1 MLVKKTIP
9 YSRQSLDKTDIK
21 LVTKVLKSDFLTQG
35 PLVEKFEEK
44 VINYTNSK
52 FAVAVNSAT
61 SGLHLACMALD
72 LKQKDYLWTTANS
85 FVASANCGLYCGA
98 KVDLVDIDLKTF
110 NISLEKLE
118 KKLEST
124 NKNKLPKILV
134 IVHFAG
140 NPCDM
145 KRLFNLSLKYKFKI
159 IEDASHAL
167 GAKYKKN
174 YIGDCK
180 FSDLCVFSFHP
191 VKSITTAEGGIVT
204 TNKKNL
210 ALKIKALRTHGI
222 TKDKKYF
229 KNKKNQ
235 NKLWYYEQ
243 KYLGFNYRMNDV
255 EAALGITQIKKL
267 NNFINSRRKIFNLYS
282 KILKNLP
289 IILPSNSK
297 NCISSNHLYV
307 IRVDNNKTNK
317 KRNDL
322 FNFLRKEKIFVNIHY
337 IPIYR
342 QPYFSRIGFSKK
354 KFPSCEKYYSDCLS
368 IPIYPGLQRIEIFKI
383 KKLLEKFFK

>member
-180 FSDLCVFSFHP
+180 FSDLCVFSFH
-191 VKSITTAEGGIVT
+191 
-204 TNKKNL
+204 L
-210 ALKIKALRTHGI
+210 
-222 TKDKKYF
+222 
-229 KNKKNQ
+229 
-235 NKLWYYEQ
+235 
-243 KYLGFNYRMNDV
+243 
-255 EAALGITQIKKL
+255 
-267 NNFINSRRKIFNLYS
+267 
-282 KILKNLP
+282 
-289 IILPSNSK
+289 
-297 NCISSNHLYV
+297 
-307 IRVDNNKTNK
+307 
-317 KRNDL
+317 
-322 FNFLRKEKIFVNIHY
+322 
-337 IPIYR
+337 
-342 QPYFSRIGFSKK
+342 
-354 KFPSCEKYYSDCLS
+354 
-368 IPIYPGLQRIEIFKI
+368 
-383 KKLLEKFFK
+383 